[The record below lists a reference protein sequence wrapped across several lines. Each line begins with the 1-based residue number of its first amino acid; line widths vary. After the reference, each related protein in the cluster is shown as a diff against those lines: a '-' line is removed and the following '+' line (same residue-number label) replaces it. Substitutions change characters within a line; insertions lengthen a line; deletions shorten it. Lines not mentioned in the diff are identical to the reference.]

1 MIPQIQA
8 VAQIATAPGAL
19 TLIVVILGALFM
31 LIGGSYGFTWL
42 VFERLSKSISHL
54 RTNELK
60 HMEDRIA
67 ELEQR

>member
-1 MIPQIQA
+1 MIGQA
-8 VAQIATAPGAL
+8 QAIAQTAIAPGSL
-19 TLIVVILGALFM
+19 TLIVVILGALF
-31 LIGGSYGFTWL
+31 LLVGGSYGFTWL

-60 HMEDRIA
+60 HMEDRIK